1 DIKEDNRIKDWVLV
15 EEKENSMTIRR
26 VVKKRKRE
34 VLVEYWQDKNVIFK
48 RGKIEQEDIRGV
60 YPKIQ
65 NVANQKVLP
74 VPKEVIAKKKMGNI
88 KALAPNLLDPQ
99 LTVEAS
105 LARYLVKSQVSNK
118 VLSLDLLEA
127 LEQNI
132 LNRKE
137 VYKFYTDGSL
147 SSQGF
152 MGASW
157 VQISLEHN
165 IVVAK

>member
-1 DIKEDNRIKDWVLV
+1 KEDI
-15 EEKENSMTIRR
+15 
-26 VVKKRKRE
+26 
-34 VLVEYWQDKNVIFK
+34 
-48 RGKIEQEDIRGV
+48 QEV

-65 NVANQKVLP
+65 NIANQKVLP
-74 VPKEVIAKKKMGNI
+74 VSKEVIAKKKMGNVE
-88 KALAPNLLDPQ
+88 ALASNLLDPQ

-105 LARYLVKSQVSNK
+105 LARHLVKSQISNK
-118 VLSLDLLEA
+118 ALFLDLLEA
-127 LEQNI
+127 QEQNT

-147 SSQGF
+147 SSQGV

-165 IVVAK
+165 I